1 MKMKLSA
8 LILALALLLC
18 APALAED
25 YHISEDNMT
34 NFTNLLTGMMQ
45 AYEQPSEGDN
55 AFFDMALEAIGSV
68 SDTDLELATAIL
80 DHWRS
85 VYLNPN
91 YPLYLYQGEES
102 AETLA
107 VTNIPDSPT
116 HAFVV
121 LGYELKDGEMTDEL
135 IGRCNAAAAAA
146 RAYPTTILVCS
157 GGATGDN
164 NPEMHTEAGM
174 MRDYLR
180 NVCGIDEARIFTDE
194 RAMTTLEN
202 AVNTFAILREQGVQT
217 LTVVTSAY
225 HQRWG
230 QAIYNAIGA
239 FCLRTYGDAP
249 QIVENFSVEVEPAH
263 DIYRQDD
270 RIAVRQLA
278 NILGLPKEISERIK
292 TAF

>member
-34 NFTNLLTGMMQ
+34 NFSNLLTGMMQ

-180 NVCGIDEARIFTDE
+180 DVCGIDEARIYTDE

-230 QAIYNAIGA
+230 QVLYNAMAALQRLGSGYSAELVGNYSFPIE
-239 FCLRTYGDAP
+239 AP
-249 QIVENFSVEVEPAH
+249 EQF
-263 DIYRQDD
+263 RQDD
-270 RIAVRQLA
+270 RFALRQLSSM
-278 NILGLPKEISERIK
+278 LGLPREEKPKR
-292 TAF
+292 

>member
-80 DHWRS
+80 DHWKS

-230 QAIYNAIGA
+230 QVLYNAMAALQRLGSGYSAELVGNYSFPIE
-239 FCLRTYGDAP
+239 AP
-249 QIVENFSVEVEPAH
+249 EQF
-263 DIYRQDD
+263 RQDD
-270 RIAVRQLA
+270 RFALRQLSSM
-278 NILGLPKEISERIK
+278 LGLPREEKPKR
-292 TAF
+292 

>member
-80 DHWRS
+80 DHWKS

-107 VTNIPDSPT
+107 VTNI
-116 HAFVV
+116 
-121 LGYELKDGEMTDEL
+121 DGEMTDEL

-230 QAIYNAIGA
+230 QVLYNAMAALQRLGSGYSAELVGNYSFPIE
-239 FCLRTYGDAP
+239 AP
-249 QIVENFSVEVEPAH
+249 EQF
-263 DIYRQDD
+263 RQDD
-270 RIAVRQLA
+270 RFALRQLSSM
-278 NILGLPKEISERIK
+278 LGLPREEKPKR
-292 TAF
+292 

>member
-230 QAIYNAIGA
+230 QVLYNAMAALQRLGSGYSAELVGNYSFPIE
-239 FCLRTYGDAP
+239 AP
-249 QIVENFSVEVEPAH
+249 EQF
-263 DIYRQDD
+263 RQDD
-270 RIAVRQLA
+270 RFALRQLSSM
-278 NILGLPKEISERIK
+278 LGLPREEKPKR
-292 TAF
+292 

>member
-8 LILALALLLC
+8 MILALALLLC

-80 DHWRS
+80 DHWKS

-230 QAIYNAIGA
+230 QVLYNAMAALQRLGSGYSAELVGNYSFPIE
-239 FCLRTYGDAP
+239 AP
-249 QIVENFSVEVEPAH
+249 EQF
-263 DIYRQDD
+263 RQDD
-270 RIAVRQLA
+270 RFALRQLSSM
-278 NILGLPKEISERIK
+278 LGLPREEKPKR
-292 TAF
+292 

>member
-34 NFTNLLTGMMQ
+34 NFSNLLTGMML
-45 AYEQPSEGDN
+45 AYEQPSEGDD

-102 AETLA
+102 AGTLA
-107 VTNIPDSPT
+107 VPNIPDSPT

-180 NVCGIDEARIFTDE
+180 DVCGIDEARIYTDE

-230 QAIYNAIGA
+230 QVLYNAMAALQRLGSGYSAELVGNYSFPIE
-239 FCLRTYGDAP
+239 AP
-249 QIVENFSVEVEPAH
+249 EQF
-263 DIYRQDD
+263 RQDD
-270 RIAVRQLA
+270 RFALRQLSSM
-278 NILGLPKEISERIK
+278 LGLPREEKPKR
-292 TAF
+292 

>member
-18 APALAED
+18 ASALAED

-80 DHWRS
+80 DHWKS

-230 QAIYNAIGA
+230 QVLYNAMAALQRLGSGYSAELVGNYSFPIE
-239 FCLRTYGDAP
+239 AP
-249 QIVENFSVEVEPAH
+249 EQF
-263 DIYRQDD
+263 RQDD
-270 RIAVRQLA
+270 RFALRQLSSM
-278 NILGLPKEISERIK
+278 LGLPREEKPKR
-292 TAF
+292 

>member
-180 NVCGIDEARIFTDE
+180 DVCGIDEARIYTDE

-230 QAIYNAIGA
+230 QVLYNAMAALQRLGSGYSAELVGNYSFPIE
-239 FCLRTYGDAP
+239 AP
-249 QIVENFSVEVEPAH
+249 EQF
-263 DIYRQDD
+263 RQDD
-270 RIAVRQLA
+270 RFALRQLSSM
-278 NILGLPKEISERIK
+278 LGLPREEKPKR
-292 TAF
+292 

>member
-8 LILALALLLC
+8 MILALALLLC

-34 NFTNLLTGMMQ
+34 NFSNLLTGMML
-45 AYEQPSEGDN
+45 AYEQPSEGDD

-121 LGYELKDGEMTDEL
+121 LGVYGFIHGNPTLSKEEIRTRTKRL
-135 IGRCNAAAAAA
+135 AADLAE
-146 RAYPTTILVCS
+146 S
-157 GGATGDN
+157 
-164 NPEMHTEAGM
+164 
-174 MRDYLR
+174 
-180 NVCGIDEARIFTDE
+180 RIF
-194 RAMTTLEN
+194 AK
-202 AVNTFAILREQGVQT
+202 
-217 LTVVTSAY
+217 
-225 HQRWG
+225 H
-230 QAIYNAIGA
+230 
-239 FCLRTYGDAP
+239 
-249 QIVENFSVEVEPAH
+249 
-263 DIYRQDD
+263 
-270 RIAVRQLA
+270 
-278 NILGLPKEISERIK
+278 
-292 TAF
+292 

>member
-180 NVCGIDEARIFTDE
+180 NVCGIDEARIYTDE

-230 QAIYNAIGA
+230 QVLYNAMAALQRLGSGYSAELVGNYSFPIE
-239 FCLRTYGDAP
+239 AP
-249 QIVENFSVEVEPAH
+249 EQF
-263 DIYRQDD
+263 RQDD
-270 RIAVRQLA
+270 RFALRQLSSM
-278 NILGLPKEISERIK
+278 LGLPREEKPKR
-292 TAF
+292 

>member
-1 MKMKLSA
+1 
-8 LILALALLLC
+8 
-18 APALAED
+18 
-25 YHISEDNMT
+25 
-34 NFTNLLTGMMQ
+34 
-45 AYEQPSEGDN
+45 
-55 AFFDMALEAIGSV
+55 MALEAIGSV

-80 DHWRS
+80 DHWKS

-230 QAIYNAIGA
+230 QVLYNAMAALQRLGSGYSAELVGNYSFPIE
-239 FCLRTYGDAP
+239 AP
-249 QIVENFSVEVEPAH
+249 EQF
-263 DIYRQDD
+263 RQDD
-270 RIAVRQLA
+270 RFALRQLSSM
-278 NILGLPKEISERIK
+278 LGLPREEKPKR
-292 TAF
+292 

>member
-8 LILALALLLC
+8 MILALALLLC

-230 QAIYNAIGA
+230 QVLYNAMAALQRLGSGYSAELVGNYSFPIE
-239 FCLRTYGDAP
+239 AP
-249 QIVENFSVEVEPAH
+249 EQF
-263 DIYRQDD
+263 RQDD
-270 RIAVRQLA
+270 RFALRQLSSM
-278 NILGLPKEISERIK
+278 LGLPREEKPKR
-292 TAF
+292 

>member
-34 NFTNLLTGMMQ
+34 NFSNLLTGMML

-180 NVCGIDEARIFTDE
+180 DVCGIDEARIYTDE

-230 QAIYNAIGA
+230 QVLYNAMAALQRLGSGYSAELVGNYSFPIE
-239 FCLRTYGDAP
+239 AP
-249 QIVENFSVEVEPAH
+249 EQF
-263 DIYRQDD
+263 RQDD
-270 RIAVRQLA
+270 RFALRQLSSM
-278 NILGLPKEISERIK
+278 LGLPREEKPKR
-292 TAF
+292 

>member
-8 LILALALLLC
+8 MILALALLLC

-34 NFTNLLTGMMQ
+34 NFSNLLTGMML
-45 AYEQPSEGDN
+45 AYEQPSEGDD

-180 NVCGIDEARIFTDE
+180 DVCGIDEARIYTDE

-230 QAIYNAIGA
+230 QVLYNAMAALQRLGSGYSAELVGNYSFPIE
-239 FCLRTYGDAP
+239 AP
-249 QIVENFSVEVEPAH
+249 EQF
-263 DIYRQDD
+263 RQDD
-270 RIAVRQLA
+270 RFALRQLSSM
-278 NILGLPKEISERIK
+278 LGLPREEKPKR
-292 TAF
+292 